1 MTRRIALSVVCLFAL
16 PALAAPCPDW
26 PDSRAGAELAALA
39 ERLRQWDDAYHRE
52 GRSPVTDE
60 LYDQARARLALWRQC
75 FPAQAGASPEPLA
88 GSAGPL
94 PHPLPHTGLAKLD
107 EAAVRDWM
115 ASREELWVQPKVD
128 GVAVSLEY
136 VDGRLRRAISRG
148 DGLHGQDWTAHARRL
163 PAVPQE
169 IAERRRLILQGELY
183 WRQSGHVQA
192 KAGGRGAR
200 SRVAGLLARQTLD
213 DTEAAGIGLFVWD
226 WPNGPTEMTERLDG
240 LERLGFADA
249 RRYSQPVTDFAAARQ
264 WRERWYREPLP
275 FASDGVVLRQGR
287 RPPGERWQ
295 AEPPHWAVAWK
306 YPLAQALAE
315 VQAVR
320 FRIGRSGRIT
330 PVVEVQP
337 VRLDDRQIRRIAL
350 GSLGRWQALDI
361 RPGDQ
366 LAIRLAGLSIPQVEG
381 VVWRAAERPAL
392 VAPDPAA
399 HHALSCWRPT
409 AGCGEQFLARLE
421 WLGGRHGLA
430 LGGIGRSTWEAL
442 LENGRLDDLLDWL
455 ELSEAQLASLPGFGE
470 RSAGLL
476 AERFRTARQRPFPV
490 WLRALGLPPS
500 GEAALPPAWDELA
513 GRSLEQWQD
522 EPGIGP
528 GRARRLQAFFRHPEV
543 QALRLRLQAA
553 GIEGF

>member
-1 MTRRIALSVVCLFAL
+1 MPRRIALSVVCLFAL
-16 PALAAPCPDW
+16 PALAGPCPDW
-26 PDSRAGAELAALA
+26 PDSRAGTELAALT
-39 ERLRQWDDAYHRE
+39 ERLRQWDDAYHRD
-52 GRSPVTDE
+52 GRSPVADE

-115 ASREELWVQPKVD
+115 ASREDLWIQPKVD

-136 VDGRLRRAISRG
+136 RDGRLQRAISRG
-148 DGLHGQDWTAHARRL
+148 DGRHGQDWTAHAKRL
-163 PAVPQE
+163 PAVPQD

-183 WRQSGHVQA
+183 WRQTGHVQA
-192 KAGGRGAR
+192 AAGGRGAR

-226 WPNGPTEMTERLDG
+226 WPNGPAEMTERLEK

-264 WRERWYREPLP
+264 WRERWYRAPLP

-306 YPLAQALAE
+306 YPFAQALAE
-315 VQAVR
+315 VRAVR

-330 PVVEVQP
+330 PVVELQP
-337 VRLDDRQIRRIAL
+337 VRLDDRQIRRVAL
-350 GSLGRWQALDI
+350 GSLRRWQELDI

-366 LAIRLAGLSIPQVEG
+366 LAIRLAGLSIPQVDS

-392 VAPDPAA
+392 AAPDPAA

-409 AGCGEQFLARLE
+409 AGCEEQFLARLD

-430 LGGIGRSTWEAL
+430 LGGIGRGTWEAL
-442 LENGRLDDLLDWL
+442 LENRQLDDLLGWL
-455 ELSEAQLASLPGFGE
+455 ELDEARLADLPGFGE

-490 WLRALGLPPS
+490 WLKALGLPPA
-500 GEAALPPAWDELA
+500 GGATLPSAWDALA
-513 GRSLEQWQD
+513 GRSLEQWQR
-522 EPGIGP
+522 EPGVGP
-528 GRARRLQAFFRHPEV
+528 GRARRLQAFFGHPEV
-543 QALRLRLQAA
+543 QALRQRLQAA
-553 GIEGF
+553 GVEGF

>member
-26 PDSRAGAELAALA
+26 PEARAGTELAALA
-39 ERLRQWDDAYHRE
+39 ERLRQWDDAYHRD
-52 GRSPVTDE
+52 GRSPVADE
-60 LYDQARARLALWRQC
+60 LYDQARARLVLWRQC
-75 FPAQAGASPEPLA
+75 FPIQAGASPEPLA

-107 EAAVRDWM
+107 EVAVRDWM
-115 ASREELWVQPKVD
+115 ASRADLWVQPKVD

-136 VDGRLRRAISRG
+136 VGGRLQRAISRG
-148 DGLHGQDWTAHARRL
+148 DGRRGQDWTAQARRL

-183 WRQSGHVQA
+183 WRLPGHVQA
-192 KAGGRGAR
+192 EAGGRGAR

-213 DTEAAGIGLFVWD
+213 EAEAAGIGLFVWD

-249 RRYSQPVTDFAAARQ
+249 RRYSQPVADFAAARQ

-366 LAIRLAGLSIPQVEG
+366 LAIRLAGLSIPQVDS

-392 VAPDPAA
+392 AAPDPAA

-409 AGCGEQFLARLE
+409 AGCEEQFLARLD

-430 LGGIGRSTWEAL
+430 LGGIGRGTWEAL

-455 ELSEAQLASLPGFGE
+455 ELDEAQLASLPGFGE

-513 GRSLEQWQD
+513 GRSLEQWQG

-543 QALRLRLQAA
+543 QALRQRLQAA
-553 GIEGF
+553 GVEGF